1 MEASYPHFFFGLVFD
16 CDSRFSQASKTTLR
30 SLQALWEYQNRLL
43 LEELY
48 TIDEVIPSRGRFLK
62 KNMM

>member
-1 MEASYPHFFFGLVFD
+1 LT
-16 CDSRFSQASKTTLR
+16 SRFSQASKLPLRR

-48 TIDEVIPSRGRFLK
+48 TIDEVIPPEDDS
-62 KNMM
+62 